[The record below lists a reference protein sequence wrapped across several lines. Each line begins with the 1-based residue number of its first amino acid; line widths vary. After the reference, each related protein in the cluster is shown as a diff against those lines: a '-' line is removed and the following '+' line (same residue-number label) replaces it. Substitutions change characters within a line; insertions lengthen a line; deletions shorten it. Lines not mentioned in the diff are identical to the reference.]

1 MKRFDVEATRGRWPS
16 ILAELGVDDKT
27 LSKRNAPC
35 PFCGGKDRFRFTDHE
50 GLGLWICNVCGTGNG
65 IQFVERYAKVG
76 FVGATKLIESVLPHS
91 SATVAT
97 AKVPP
102 RARLNKLWS
111 MAAQLSADDPVG
123 EYLLTRGVWVD
134 EDLPEL
140 RFAES
145 VPYFTEGVVSGHY
158 HAMLARV
165 RDGSGKPTT
174 LHCTYLS
181 GAGKAN
187 VPSPKKVMSAMG
199 NGAAIRLFPAE
210 PTLAI
215 AEGIE
220 TALAVHLHTGYP
232 VWSAISAGGMKS
244 IVLPESVREVLI
256 YADSD
261 ASFTGQAAAYAL
273 AQRMVSEGRRA
284 EVFMPCLEGIDFADE
299 GAW

>member
-16 ILAELGVDDKT
+16 ILTELGVDEKT
-27 LSKRNAPC
+27 LSKRNVPC

-50 GLGLWICNVCGTGNG
+50 GMGLWLCNVCGTGNG
-65 IQFVERYAKVG
+65 MQFVEKYARVG
-76 FVGATKLIESVLPHS
+76 FVAATKLVEATLPHTS
-91 SATVAT
+91 ITSAAPK
-97 AKVPP
+97 APP

-111 MAAQLSADDPVG
+111 MASYLSADDPVG
-123 EYLLTRGVWVD
+123 EYLLTRGVWTD
-134 EDLPEL
+134 EPLHEL

-145 VPYFTEGVVSGHY
+145 VPYFSEGSVTGHY

-181 GAGKAN
+181 GAGKAD

-199 NGAAIRLFPAE
+199 HGAAIRLFKEE
-210 PTLAI
+210 PVLAI

-220 TALAVHLHTGYP
+220 TALAVFKQTGYP
-232 VWSAISAGGMKS
+232 VWAAISAGGMKS
-244 IVLPESVREVLI
+244 IVLPEIVREVLI
-256 YADSD
+256 YADNDESY
-261 ASFTGQAAAYAL
+261 TGQAAAYAL
-273 AQRMVSEGRRA
+273 AQRMVAEGRRA
-284 EVFMPCLEGIDFADE
+284 DVFMPNNAGLDFADE